1 MMVGQALCTDPDI
14 FHTLNLNDHWMRD
27 FFVAS
32 LFLDLQRNFEGLARY
47 QSLYMLFPRSDYI
60 LAQTA
65 TAHYNLREFDEAE
78 RLFEELLRS
87 DPYRIEGCEQITFL
101 I

>member
-1 MMVGQALCTDPDI
+1 MVGQALCTDPDI

-47 QSLYMLFPRSDYI
+47 QSLYMLFPCSDYI

-87 DPYRIEGCEQITFL
+87 DPYRIEGWEQISLL